1 MSLTRRD
8 KLAIV
13 LIRLENTAAYFI
25 AGWLIGKIAP
35 QFFWLFFAI
44 VVIGFA
50 LEITFFSRFTKYLA
64 FAKNADEDEL
74 FADFVTT
81 TVPTCVTYFV
91 LGFLTACIL

>member
-1 MSLTRRD
+1 MSLTLRD

-13 LIRLENTAAYFI
+13 LIRLENTAGYFI

-50 LEITFFSRFTKYLA
+50 LETIFYSRFTKYLA

-74 FADFVTT
+74 FADFVTIT
-81 TVPTCVTYFV
+81 IPTCVAYFV
-91 LGFLTACIL
+91 LGFLTARIL